1 MLRACARCTRRRP
14 SRRSGDDAFV
24 RVVKDVVDE
33 LCDHHAGAWPN
44 APDDRRLVPSTTDLW
59 AEWVDGGAV
68 ITAVR
73 AGSAAFAHGFRP
85 GMEIESIDGTPVED
99 AIRDELPRA
108 MDVPSLRAQEWAL
121 RVALS
126 GRLGSPVRVVAK
138 DSDQRVDATFTP
150 GRFTRPDGAL
160 VAERLEGGAGY
171 VRFNNSLGENDT
183 VAAFDDAL
191 ETLRDAPALIIDLR
205 DTPGGGNT
213 TVARGILGRL
223 TAEKRVYQ
231 MHSLPMEVR
240 EHGIER
246 SWAEFVSPRGPFAY
260 TGEVFV
266 LVGRW
271 TGSMGEGM
279 TLGLD
284 AMGATVIGGPMARL
298 LGATNSY
305 QLGDVNAWVS
315 LPTERLYHADGTAR
329 EAFVP
334 GVTSWRERRSLR
346 LGGGRGVPY
355 GAEPGARCRSIGVRR
370 TRTMSHGAS
379 RTVEPRSN
387 CHRCALRTRTP
398 RGEEDREI
406 ARVHLAIAVEI
417 ERCVSPSGEQHGE
430 IGPVDL
436 PAARDVVWARTL
448 VQSDDSALDDPVGVD
463 DVHEAIGVQVG
474 DIEPHRGPVGDEVI
488 PRHERPV
495 AETAHYSVIA
505 GVGGN
510 HDKVGDVVTAHI
522 CHDAADRRALELGE
536 SLGLER
542 PVPATEQHGD
552 IA

>member
-1 MLRACARCTRRRP
+1 MKRTTLLLALLAFTFHAIGAARADERADRYARAFDDLIEIIDEGYAYLDESGLDASRLREVYEATAL
-14 SRRSGDDAFV
+14 SASGDDAFV

-44 APDDRRLVPSTTDLW
+44 ASDDRRLVPSTTDLW
-59 AEWVDGGAV
+59 AEWVDGRAV

-73 AGSAAFAHGFRP
+73 AGSPAFAHGFRP
-85 GMEIESIDGTPVED
+85 GMEIESIDGSPVED

-108 MDVPSLRAQEWAL
+108 LDVPSLRAQGWAL

-138 DSDQRVDATFTP
+138 DSDQHVDATFTP

-160 VAERLEGGAGY
+160 VAERLDGGAGY

-246 SWAEFVSPRGPFAY
+246 SWAEFVSPRGTFAY

-305 QLGDVNAWVS
+305 QLGDVDAWVS

-334 GVTSWRERRSLR
+334 GVRVGENGAAFGSAEDEGLRAALQRS
-346 LGGGRGVPY
+346 
-355 GAEPGARCRSIGVRR
+355 
-370 TRTMSHGAS
+370 T
-379 RTVEPRSN
+379 
-387 CHRCALRTRTP
+387 
-398 RGEEDREI
+398 
-406 ARVHLAIAVEI
+406 
-417 ERCVSPSGEQHGE
+417 
-430 IGPVDL
+430 
-436 PAARDVVWARTL
+436 AAK
-448 VQSDDSALDDPVGVD
+448 Q
-463 DVHEAIGVQVG
+463 
-474 DIEPHRGPVGDEVI
+474 
-488 PRHERPV
+488 
-495 AETAHYSVIA
+495 
-505 GVGGN
+505 
-510 HDKVGDVVTAHI
+510 
-522 CHDAADRRALELGE
+522 
-536 SLGLER
+536 
-542 PVPATEQHGD
+542 
-552 IA
+552 